1 MPHNVIMKWM
11 IWKYVECGKT
21 SSNRDAHK
29 HATQHQVYICIY
41 IVLASYKG
49 LKWPAEI
56 INKSR
61 HEDKVGTVQEFVTIG
76 SEGRAVQVSVD
87 AIDELTVHIPLM
99 LVLTRG

>member
-1 MPHNVIMKWM
+1 M
-11 IWKYVECGKT
+11 
-21 SSNRDAHK
+21 
-29 HATQHQVYICIY
+29 
-41 IVLASYKG
+41 LASYKG
-49 LKWPAEI
+49 LKWPAE

-99 LVLTRG
+99 LVSTWGWIYHASI